1 MTHHTSDGKS
11 RIGNILAIILGSA
24 LAAATISSFSFLLLQ
39 LYSGIAKEEEVR
51 NYGVPLLPEEG
62 LFESGPA
69 KGRFLVA
76 ARGLRDPRFQET
88 VVILLSYDS
97 NGAMGLVINR
107 PTDVPAS
114 EMLPDISWLRDRPER
129 VYYGGPVEGHRMFLL
144 VQAEERP
151 QDSTVM
157 FDDVY
162 LSASRVLLER
172 LVKSPGKR
180 ERFRIYAGYAGWA
193 GGQLDVEIRRGD
205 WHISAADSRTLFET
219 DAHEIWPTL
228 IRRSS
233 AIQVRNRKDAI
244 YASIYCNTK

>member
-11 RIGNILAIILGSA
+11 RIGNILAIILGSV
-24 LAAATISSFSFLLLQ
+24 LAVATISSFFFLLLQ
-39 LYSGIAKEEEVR
+39 IYSGIAKEEVR
-51 NYGVPLLPEEG
+51 NYGEPLLPEEG

-88 VVILLSYDS
+88 VVILLSYDAD
-97 NGAMGLVINR
+97 GAMGLVINR

-114 EMLPDISWLRDRPER
+114 EMLPDISWLRDRSER
-129 VYYGGPVEGHRMFLL
+129 VYYGGPVEGRRMFLL
-144 VQAEERP
+144 IQAERRP
-151 QDSTVM
+151 QDSTVV
-157 FDDVY
+157 FDGVY
-162 LSASRVLLER
+162 LSASKALLER
-172 LVKSPGKR
+172 LVKSPGRK
-180 ERFRIYAGYAGWA
+180 ERFRMYAGYAGWA
-193 GGQLDVEIRRGD
+193 GGQLDVEIKRGD
-205 WHISAADSRTLFET
+205 WHITAADSRTLFET

-233 AIQVRNRKDAI
+233 AIQVRNSRDAV